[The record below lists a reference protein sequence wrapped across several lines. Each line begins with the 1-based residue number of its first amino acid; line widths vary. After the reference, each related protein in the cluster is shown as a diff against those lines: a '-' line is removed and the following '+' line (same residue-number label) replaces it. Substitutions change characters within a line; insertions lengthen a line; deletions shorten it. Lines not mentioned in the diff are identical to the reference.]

1 MNRDLF
7 TPVVPLEITH
17 PLFRGMKDGPG
28 HEAARQM
35 MNLVFA
41 NFHDVDKSFIREFQT
56 GGFSARVFE
65 LSLFAYLQEQ
75 GLELDRSEARQT
87 LSSVATIP
95 LPSRSPPPTRPK
107 AQNLQTSQISR
118 GFRKTYQRPIKSS
131 CFSWVSLC
139 AKR

>member
-1 MNRDLF
+1 MPRSKYGGNTRRSCNVEAGMNRDLF

-56 GGFSARVFE
+56 GGFS
-65 LSLFAYLQEQ
+65 
-75 GLELDRSEARQT
+75 
-87 LSSVATIP
+87 
-95 LPSRSPPPTRPK
+95 
-107 AQNLQTSQISR
+107 
-118 GFRKTYQRPIKSS
+118 
-131 CFSWVSLC
+131 
-139 AKR
+139 